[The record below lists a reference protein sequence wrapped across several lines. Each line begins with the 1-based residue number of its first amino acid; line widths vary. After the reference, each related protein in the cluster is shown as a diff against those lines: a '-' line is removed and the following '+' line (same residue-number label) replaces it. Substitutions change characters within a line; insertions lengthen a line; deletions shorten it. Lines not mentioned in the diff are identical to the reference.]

1 MKVLGWILIAIG
13 GALSALFAFIWV
25 DAVVRYSAAAK
36 DARFLDIRPAEA
48 SGWQEVEFPPAE
60 RQLLSTSHFSSGGGW
75 DPGSYETGWV
85 EIQVLDRNGRT
96 FLQKRDWVGAISRVE
111 PIPFASIHDPMEGP
125 AILRARVITPTPA
138 SHEGIFRIH
147 VNRVDPVERPTLAVF
162 LSYFW
167 IWIVFALILLA
178 IGVAVLKRA
187 RTINA
192 LPRPE
197 VG

>member
-1 MKVLGWILIAIG
+1 MKVFGWILIGIG
-13 GALSALFAFIWV
+13 TALSALLVFIWV
-25 DAVVRYSAAAK
+25 EAVVGHGAAAK
-36 DARFLDIRPAEA
+36 NARFLDIRPAEA

-60 RQLLSTSHFSSGGGW
+60 RQLLSTSHFSGGGKW
-75 DPGSYETGWV
+75 DPGAYETGWV
-85 EIQVLDRNGRT
+85 EIEVLDREGRT
-96 FLQKRDWVGAISRVE
+96 FLQKRDWVGSVSRVE

-125 AILRARVITPTPA
+125 AVLRARVITPTPV

-147 VNRVDPVERPTLAVF
+147 VNRVDPLERPTFASF
-162 LSYFW
+162 LSYLWLW
-167 IWIVFALILLA
+167 IAFALILLS

-187 RTINA
+187 RTVNA